1 MSQDVLNSIQS
12 AWANSTKKNLKHQ
25 KSVYIRFC
33 DRMGFKELPVSVYKL
48 SLFVQELA
56 NQNFKVTTIKN
67 YVSSVKSFQ
76 VLSGYSAS
84 VFDSELIRLL
94 FKGLSRIQ
102 LRGPNQVAPITPKI
116 LLQIH
121 ACLDLTQQSDIT
133 FWSFLVLSFLL
144 MARKSNLVPDSVA
157 GFDAK
162 KQLTWQDVKFGNG
175 VLLISLKWSKTNQF
189 FEKVHAVPLVAI
201 PGSPLCPVET
211 ISILHRLTPHRPND
225 PLFLRFR
232 LGKWEPV
239 TYKQVLGKLK
249 QVLNCI
255 GRVSDAYGT
264 HSLRRGGATF
274 AASIGVPRHVI
285 QAVGDW
291 RSDAVDEYIKVPL
304 ASRVQA
310 AELMRDGLSWSGR
323 GSDPH

>member
-12 AWANSTKKNLKHQ
+12 AWANSTKNNLKHQ

-33 DRMGFKELPVSVYKL
+33 DRMGFKELPVSVFKL
-48 SLFVQELA
+48 SLFIQELA

-67 YVSSVKSFQ
+67 YVSSVKLFH

-144 MARKSNLVPDSVA
+144 MACKSNLVPDSVA

-175 VLLISLKWSKTNQF
+175 PGECYWFHWNGQRRISFLKRCMQCLWWRFLVHPCVLLKLFQSYIGSL
-189 FEKVHAVPLVAI
+189 HIGLM
-201 PGSPLCPVET
+201 
-211 ISILHRLTPHRPND
+211 ILY
-225 PLFLRFR
+225 FCVF
-232 LGKWEPV
+232 V
-239 TYKQVLGKLK
+239 
-249 QVLNCI
+249 
-255 GRVSDAYGT
+255 
-264 HSLRRGGATF
+264 
-274 AASIGVPRHVI
+274 
-285 QAVGDW
+285 
-291 RSDAVDEYIKVPL
+291 
-304 ASRVQA
+304 
-310 AELMRDGLSWSGR
+310 
-323 GSDPH
+323 

>member
-48 SLFVQELA
+48 SLFIQELA

-67 YVSSVKSFQ
+67 YVSGVKLFQ

-84 VFDSELIRLL
+84 VFGSELIRLL

-144 MARKSNLVPDSVA
+144 MARKSNLVPVSVA

-162 KQLTWQDVKFGNG
+162 KQLTWQDVKFPSLIHG
-175 VLLISLKWSKTNQF
+175 VWYMNSCWFQLAMHSGVTWTVTFPTFPK
-189 FEKVHAVPLVAI
+189 AI
-201 PGSPLCPVET
+201 DNSNDIFLPMGLCKET
-211 ISILHRLTPHRPND
+211 VKESI
-225 PLFLRFR
+225 FFR
-232 LGKWEPV
+232 LAVQWDTSIVNYRRVANTRYLCHIMFLAPTLV
-239 TYKQVLGKLK
+239 YTQP
-249 QVLNCI
+249 CI
-255 GRVSDAYGT
+255 SEMSAR
-264 HSLRRGGATF
+264 
-274 AASIGVPRHVI
+274 
-285 QAVGDW
+285 
-291 RSDAVDEYIKVPL
+291 
-304 ASRVQA
+304 
-310 AELMRDGLSWSGR
+310 
-323 GSDPH
+323 